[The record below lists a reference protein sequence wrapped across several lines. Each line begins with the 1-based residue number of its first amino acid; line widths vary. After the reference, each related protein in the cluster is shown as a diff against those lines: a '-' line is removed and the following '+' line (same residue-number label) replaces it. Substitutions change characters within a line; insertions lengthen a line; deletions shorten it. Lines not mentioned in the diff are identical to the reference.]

1 MYKDYLFKRL
11 KIIQKRTDNNKLKSS
26 LLFIMISSISY
37 HASALP
43 HHQVSMLGKA
53 AHMINGMNTVSN
65 KHYAYVNHRNIQP
78 DNLLPN
84 MDVISDVPV
93 SKKVLQFS
101 SRASYLNWLSVQYSW
116 DDIALSRPLHV
127 GESSST
133 VHEIHSRLILLGD
146 SEESLRSSDVYTVE
160 IASAVRNFQRRHGL
174 KADAIIGP
182 DTLKWLNI
190 NPQRRAALLR
200 QNMEEKIHFMANLS
214 DRYLLVNIPAYEL
227 LLSDNGEIAL
237 RSRVIVGKPKKPTP
251 ILTSKI
257 SSMVINPSWRVPRS
271 ILEDDLLPK
280 VKMNGEF
287 FSQLNFKVFNDQ
299 NQTIEKSPQ
308 EWQKLAYGQFPY
320 RLEQMP
326 GTKNA
331 LGRYKFYFPNDFSVY
346 LHDTSNPQLFNNA
359 NRALSSGCIRIEKV
373 DELANWIANSLVDNK
388 PLWSRL
394 KITRETTKWFPLNDV
409 LPVHLVYWTAWI
421 DDSGLSQFRD
431 DIYALQR

>member
-1 MYKDYLFKRL
+1 MYINYLYKRL
-11 KIIQKRTDNNKLKSS
+11 KIIQKRSGDNKLKSIS
-26 LLFIMISSISY
+26 LFVMILSVSY
-37 HASALP
+37 FASALP
-43 HHQVSMLGKA
+43 LHQVSLLGKT
-53 AHMINGMNTVSN
+53 AHITNSISTVSN
-65 KHYAYVNHRNIQP
+65 EHYAYVNHGNTQP
-78 DNLLPN
+78 DNLLPRIGG
-84 MDVISDVPV
+84 VSDVPV
-93 SKKVLQFS
+93 SKKVLQFF

-116 DDIALSRPLHV
+116 DDIKLSGLLYV
-127 GESSST
+127 GDSSSV

-146 SEESLRSSDVYTVE
+146 SEETLRLSDVYTVE
-160 IASAVRNFQRRHGL
+160 IATAVRNFQSRHGL

-190 NPQRRAALLR
+190 NPQRRAELLR

-214 DRYLLVNIPAYEL
+214 ARYLLVNIPAYEL

-251 ILTSKI
+251 ILTSEIK
-257 SSMVINPSWRVPRS
+257 SMVINPSWRVPRS

-280 VKMNGEF
+280 VKMNGEY
-287 FSQLNFKVFNDQ
+287 FSQRNFKVFNYQ

-320 RLEQMP
+320 RIEQMP
-326 GTKNA
+326 GTNNT
-331 LGRYKFYFPNDFSVY
+331 LGRYKFYFPNDFSVF
-346 LHDTSNPQLFNNA
+346 LHDTTNPQLFTNA

-388 PLWSRL
+388 QLWSQL

-431 DIYALQR
+431 DIYALHR